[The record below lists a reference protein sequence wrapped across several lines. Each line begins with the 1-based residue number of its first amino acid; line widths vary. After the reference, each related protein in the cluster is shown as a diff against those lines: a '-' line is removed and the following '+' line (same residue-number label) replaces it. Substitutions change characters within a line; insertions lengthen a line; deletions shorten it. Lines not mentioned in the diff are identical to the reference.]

1 MTDDDTLIIPGG
13 LTLPRSELLL
23 RATRSSGPGGQHV
36 NTSSSRIELVWDI
49 ATSPSLNLQQRALL
63 LERLAS
69 RVDSHGRLRLVA
81 QEERSQLR
89 NREAV
94 IARLGDILARA
105 LVVPKQRKRTR
116 PPPASR
122 RARLETKRRRSTI
135 KRDRQQPV
143 DE

>member
-1 MTDDDTLIIPGG
+1 MADEDTLAIPGG
-13 LTLPRSELLL
+13 LALPRSELLL

-49 ATSPSLNLQQRALL
+49 PASPSLNAQQRALL

-69 RVDSHGRLRLVA
+69 RVDSRGRLRLVA

-94 IARLGDILARA
+94 VARFSDIVARA
-105 LVVPKQRKRTR
+105 LVVPKRRKRTR
-116 PPPASR
+116 PPAASR

-135 KRDRQQPV
+135 KRDRQRPV